1 VIAGVL
7 AGRSLADG
15 VPAAAVGAADRA
27 LLAELCYGTCRWY
40 HRLDAL
46 LARLAPKPFKS
57 RDTDI
62 RALLVVGLYQLVEMR
77 VAAHAAVTETAEAAR
92 ALGKPWAVAL
102 VNAVL
107 RRFLRDRAAV
117 EAAVADDP
125 VATHAHPAWLL
136 DAVASAWPAEGPA
149 ILAAAN
155 SRPPMTLRVNR
166 QRDSVEAARAR
177 LAAMG
182 IATATAPHAPAA
194 LVLERPTDV
203 AELPGFTEG
212 LLSVQDAGAQLAAA
226 LLDVRPGQ
234 RVLDACAA
242 PGGKTAHLLETCPDA
257 AVTAIDIDERRLDRV
272 RGNLTRLGLTARV
285 AVGDASAPSGTWAED
300 RYARVL
306 LDVPCTATGV
316 IRRHPDIKLLRRAED
331 VAALA
336 ARQARILDA
345 VWPLLEPGGILLYV
359 TCSLLPRENHQQ
371 IDRFLA
377 RQPDAR
383 PLPIDASWGRPA
395 GAGRQILPGEEGM
408 DGFFYARLQR
418 TLS

>member
-1 VIAGVL
+1 MVAGVL

-15 VPAAAVGAADRA
+15 LPAVAIAAADRA
-27 LLAELCYGTCRWY
+27 LLAELCHGTCRWY

-57 RDTDI
+57 RDADV
-62 RALLVVGLYQLVEMR
+62 RALLLVGLYQLVAMR
-77 VAAHAAVTETAEAAR
+77 VAPHAAVTETAEAAR

-107 RRFLRDRAAV
+107 RNFLRDRAAV

-125 VATHAHPAWLL
+125 VATHAHPAWLI
-136 DAVASAWPAEGPA
+136 DAVASAWPADWRA

-166 QRDSVEAARAR
+166 QRDTVEAARAR
-177 LAAMG
+177 LATRR
-182 IATATAPHAPAA
+182 ITATTSPHAAAA
-194 LVLERPTDV
+194 LVLECPTDV
-203 AELPGFTEG
+203 AELPGFAEG
-212 LLSVQDAGAQLAAA
+212 LLSVQDAGAQLAAP
-226 LLDVRPGQ
+226 LLDIRPGQ

-257 AVTAIDIDERRLDRV
+257 AVTAIDVDERRLGRV
-272 RGNLTRLGLTARV
+272 RENLARLGLAARV
-285 AVGDASAPSGTWAED
+285 AVGDAQAPSGAWAEES
-300 RYARVL
+300 YARIL

-371 IDRFLA
+371 IDQFLT
-377 RQPDAR
+377 RQADAR
-383 PLPIDASWGRPA
+383 PLPIDASWGRPT
-395 GAGRQILPGEEGM
+395 GAGRQILSGEDGM

-418 TLS
+418 TGT